1 MKKIVHNIDQAR
13 QVFKSIDWDKSWEIS
28 IKEFKAKRSLT
39 QNALWH
45 VWIGEI
51 TEHLN
56 AARIPITEK
65 TVKDLLKRQ
74 FGPKIEVFGEILDKP
89 SSQYTFEEMT
99 DMLIATQGWSAS
111 DLSLQLRAK
120 GEFEMLREA
129 RA

>member
-1 MKKIVHNIDQAR
+1 MSHVTHSKDQA
-13 QVFKSIDWDKSWEIS
+13 VKFFKSIDWTQSWDIT
-28 IKEFKAKRSLT
+28 IKPFKAKRSLT

-99 DMLIATQGWSAS
+99 DMLIATQGWAAS

-120 GEFEMLREA
+120 GEFEMLRENA
-129 RA
+129 